1 MTTEP
6 SWGDRAVQMAREG
19 DSIEN
24 IRKAVEA
31 DWFEVWQYVKEA
43 QGTQWSTWQGA
54 KSVITRR
61 INKMVTTNDRE
72 TREELKKEVA
82 ECVNYLYYEGKR
94 LRGKIERARKSLE
107 Y

>member
-1 MTTEP
+1 
-6 SWGDRAVQMAREG
+6 
-19 DSIEN
+19 
-24 IRKAVEA
+24 
-31 DWFEVWQYVKEA
+31 
-43 QGTQWSTWQGA
+43 
-54 KSVITRR
+54 
-61 INKMVTTNDRE
+61 MVTTNDRE